1 MKRSEII
8 TLSTLGAI
16 AFVVILLYSFVFA
29 PLLFEEQEPYVPEI
43 REGEGLYLNAYVSL
57 YPEIPSTDIKEI
69 IVENEQDK
77 YSFYMKKDANGKNEM
92 VIKGYEDLR
101 YTELVFAYLNSY
113 ARLPIVPKDTNIYR
127 DVASEKMAE
136 YGLTEDTCQAK
147 FTITYTRDGKE
158 ESQTVLIGNKIMSS
172 KSLFYATVQGRNH
185 VYTMNGAG
193 VENAILKPLSSYIN
207 PVIYTNF
214 SSASAAALAIDS
226 FGIYLT
232 NANNDKL
239 KPVIMLE
246 KDKAQSS
253 DTGAVFY
260 ITCEKIY
267 PQKVI
272 ASTTYI
278 TNSFGQLFTTFVG
291 DEVVAIVPSL
301 PKKPIRIDEEYKNM
315 TDEEFSKALA
325 DYELAYATANEK
337 RQAMLSEYGLSSSQ
351 EHFQLYA
358 KGEGDGYIILQISKQ
373 RDDYFYVLS
382 EFYNTHTV
390 VKVKAE
396 ALSFIGEGE
405 ETAIKWAATNSVYA
419 GFSDYLVS
427 SDETVPTVHTIRIK
441 TKANGISYGGYDVTF
456 KVQDSP
462 YGGYLIQSLDGQY
475 SFDTSNNKP
484 EKIDLFSTLY
494 AVLIVMPKP
503 QHFTALSDEQKK
515 EIEVEE
521 NLLYELEV
529 ALTNGVCKKYSYYF
543 INSGYALC
551 VTRIGSKQ
559 TENGETKVVY
569 DQKESVFETSVS
581 HITSVARAYEK
592 TLKGEYYIQN
602 DFIG

>member
-16 AFVVILLYSFVFA
+16 ALVLVLLYSFVFA
-29 PLLFEEQEPYVPEI
+29 PMLFEEQEPYVPEI
-43 REGEGLYLNAYVSL
+43 REGEGLYLNAFVSL
-57 YPEIPSTDIKEI
+57 YPEINSTDIKEI
-69 IVENEQDK
+69 DVINEHGE
-77 YSFYMKKDANGKNEM
+77 YGFYMKEDAKGNKEM
-92 VIKGYEDLR
+92 VIKGYESLR
-101 YTELVFAYLNSY
+101 YTELVFAYLASY
-113 ARLPIVPKDTNIYR
+113 TRLPIVPKDTNIYR
-127 DVASEKMAE
+127 DVDSAKMAE

-147 FTITYTRDGKE
+147 FTIKYTRDGKE

-172 KSLFYATVQGRNH
+172 KSLFYVTVEGRNH

-193 VENAILKPLSSYIN
+193 VEDAILKPLSSYIN
-207 PVIYTNF
+207 PAIYNNF
-214 SSASAAALAIDS
+214 SSASAAVLAINN
-226 FGIYLT
+226 FGLYLT
-232 NANNDKL
+232 KPNDDTL
-239 KPVIMLE
+239 KTVLMLD
-246 KDKAQSS
+246 KDKTQSGE
-253 DTGAVFY
+253 TGAVY
-260 ITCEKIY
+260 YLTCEKIY

-272 ASTTYI
+272 ASSTYI
-278 TNSFGQLFTTFVG
+278 TNAFGQLFTTFVG

-301 PKKPIRIDEEYKNM
+301 PKKPIRIDAEYKDM
-315 TDEEFSKALA
+315 TDEEFAKALA
-325 DYELAYATANEK
+325 DYEIEYASANEK
-337 RQAMLSEYGLSSSQ
+337 RQAVLGEYGLNSSQ
-351 EHFQLYA
+351 EHFQIYA
-358 KGEGDGYIILQISKQ
+358 KGEGEGYITLQISKQ
-373 RDDYFYVLS
+373 NDDCFYVLS
-382 EFYNTHTV
+382 EYYDTHTI

-405 ETAIKWAATNSVYA
+405 ETAIKWTATNSVYA

-427 SDETVPTVHTIRIK
+427 SDKTIPTVYTIRIK

-475 SFDTSNNKP
+475 SFDTSNNSP

-494 AVLIVMPKP
+494 TVLIVMPKP
-503 QHFTALSDEQKK
+503 QHFTTLTDEQKA

-529 ALTNGVCKKYSYYF
+529 VLSNDVCKKYSYYF

-551 VTRIGSKQ
+551 VTRLGSLKSVDGQ
-559 TENGETKVVY
+559 STVVY
-569 DQKESVFETSVS
+569 DRKESVFETSVS